1 MALTD
6 HADPVNSKC
15 LFSATQ
21 AKKLI
26 SEARRNGKKLIFHQD
41 NPKLDGTRSQWRYE
55 FYKSATSF
63 SEFDELCKKKAE
75 YTDPK
80 GIVELRPKAAK
91 SDLKNDVQRGYL
103 FFVDAA
109 PSAAGTVWDYNSCV
123 FDDTKLKH
131 FGVPTNTGKVLHE
144 KGILDDYLESDEV
157 QSLRQ
162 AHGLMDYDSTDVELF
177 AAAKAWWAASNAPS
191 PSEKRYDQALESI
204 GMKRVVSESPVEMPA
219 WFALAA
225 FNKAQVWV
233 DGMKEPISLVEAMKT
248 PDWPKWKASIEKEV
262 MGLVAMDLWD
272 EVPRINVP
280 NGQRVNSGHFVFKI
294 KTEDGKFVKCKS
306 RYVFGGHRS
315 VAGIDFMDTMA
326 HMAALKSVRTVLA
339 LAAPAGH
346 YLRNFDISQAFTF
359 SECARDVFMEL
370 PPLEMMGINDP
381 KCGRGR
387 RSGFVAK
394 LKRMI
399 YGQKDAGRAWMQLLD
414 KFFHSINAKP
424 TVTDPVV
431 YNWSFNGH
439 ESRFDV
445 HVDDILCS
453 CADESVH
460 REISRLLREEF
471 GQDHVTEQE
480 TTWILGMKV
489 THDRER
495 KTINISQGVYARMFL
510 AAFGI
515 DESTKGARTPL
526 PPEPVFTKFTGV
538 ASAEDSYRMM
548 VLCGGLQWLQT
559 CTRPDLSF
567 STNMLARY
575 ASNPSPEHIDY
586 ANRVLRYLSSNLDM
600 GITYHGSD
608 EVLKSGGY
616 DISNKIIGAVDSDL
630 GGCKDTEKS
639 TTGLVLMLNG
649 GAVLWRSTRQS
660 TVSTG
665 TAEAECKAAGFAGQQ
680 LIPLR
685 DLLGELGFV

>member
-1 MALTD
+1 M
-6 HADPVNSKC
+6 
-15 LFSATQ
+15 
-21 AKKLI
+21 
-26 SEARRNGKKLIFHQD
+26 
-41 NPKLDGTRSQWRYE
+41 
-55 FYKSATSF
+55 
-63 SEFDELCKKKAE
+63 
-75 YTDPK
+75 
-80 GIVELRPKAAK
+80 
-91 SDLKNDVQRGYL
+91 
-103 FFVDAA
+103 
-109 PSAAGTVWDYNSCV
+109 
-123 FDDTKLKH
+123 
-131 FGVPTNTGKVLHE
+131 
-144 KGILDDYLESDEV
+144 
-157 QSLRQ
+157 
-162 AHGLMDYDSTDVELF
+162 
-177 AAAKAWWAASNAPS
+177 
-191 PSEKRYDQALESI
+191 
-204 GMKRVVSESPVEMPA
+204 
-219 WFALAA
+219 
-225 FNKAQVWV
+225 
-233 DGMKEPISLVEAMKT
+233 
-248 PDWPKWKASIEKEV
+248 
-262 MGLVAMDLWD
+262 
-272 EVPRINVP
+272 
-280 NGQRVNSGHFVFKI
+280 
-294 KTEDGKFVKCKS
+294 
-306 RYVFGGHRS
+306 
-315 VAGIDFMDTMA
+315 
-326 HMAALKSVRTVLA
+326 
-339 LAAPAGH
+339 
-346 YLRNFDISQAFTF
+346 
-359 SECARDVFMEL
+359 
-370 PPLEMMGINDP
+370 
-381 KCGRGR
+381 
-387 RSGFVAK
+387 
-394 LKRMI
+394 
-399 YGQKDAGRAWMQLLD
+399 
-414 KFFHSINAKP
+414 
-424 TVTDPVV
+424 
-431 YNWSFNGH
+431 
-439 ESRFDV
+439 
-445 HVDDILCS
+445 
-453 CADESVH
+453 H
-460 REISRLLREEF
+460 REFSRLLREEF

-495 KTINISQGVYARMFL
+495 KTINISQGAYARKFL

-685 DLLGELGFV
+685 DLLGELGFVQPSVRMMEDNSACVTLSMGTAKSGKHGHFRRMVAYLECLTNRGIFWLDYTPSKENPSDILTKSVAPAEQFYRMRDIINGSNPVLFISPKVEEICRSSVPENVCLDFPKSFACRSVIIGDMRFDFPEHVCVRKFQIRDLTTNAG